1 MCFDAVPLHAR
12 RGCPRPI
19 VTSREGGA
27 ALATPWADRPAPEPA
42 PRRLTAPAP
51 QPVLIDAAGHTCLA
65 WWHAPAAV
73 ASSALPLAVVL
84 ASSWGEEDMA
94 AYDAQRALAIALADG
109 GLGTLRFEWP
119 DTGDSSAPTGSTT
132 IADALAAF
140 DAAAARALALSG
152 HERLAFVGMR
162 LGALLATHA
171 ASARSDVDA
180 LVALMPVAG
189 GRAFVREQ
197 RQLGADRV
205 SLRPGTLFDPAE
217 LPVSLGGFALP
228 VRRLEALAALRW
240 PIAATTSVL
249 EALLIEPP
257 QTAGRAASDALAR
270 MGMRVRERA
279 HDDPS
284 GAPARAEVV
293 RWLRERATD
302 ATVLRGV
309 PAVEGFGVA
318 DPANARTHA
327 ALAKTRLDVATA
339 AVLAL
344 ARAEAP
350 VWMRLRERGVA
361 LRERVV
367 RIADAGEPALVGVL
381 GERDRADRDA
391 PPREAIVLLSSGRER
406 RVGPHRL
413 WVPWAR
419 RRAALGDVVL
429 RLDVAGIGDSA
440 RRTLRDPDGTPELYD
455 ARCVD
460 DVARAA
466 AWLRREHGVGHCTVM
481 GVCSGAFHAW
491 RAALAGVD
499 VQQVVP
505 INPLTFHWRKGMS
518 LDPRSQAFGQIA
530 IAANAGRSLL
540 DPQRWWKLLSGR
552 ANVGVITGAI
562 AARLR
567 HSVRLKGRD
576 IARSLGWRLVDDLA
590 AELAQAT
597 ARGVAVTFVFS
608 RGEPGLKL
616 LREESGRR
624 GLRLINDSLVKVCE
638 VEHADHTFAGV
649 PGRLDLYARLDS
661 LLLTPPVKTSVTAP
675 APSHRPALRRS

>member
-1 MCFDAVPLHAR
+1 MRFDAVPLHVP

-27 ALATPWADRPAPEPA
+27 ALATPWVDRPVPEPA
-42 PRRLTAPAP
+42 QRRLAAPSP
-51 QPVLIDAAGHTCLA
+51 QPALIDAAGHTCLA

-73 ASSALPLAVVL
+73 ASPALPLAIVL

-140 DAAAARALALSG
+140 DAAAVRALALSG
-152 HERLAFVGMR
+152 HERLAFVGLR
-162 LGALLATHA
+162 LGALLAAHA

-197 RQLGADRV
+197 RQLGADRL
-205 SLRPGTLFDPAE
+205 SLRPGMLFDPAE

-228 VRRLEALAALRW
+228 LRRLEALSALRW

-257 QTAGRAASDALAR
+257 QAPGRAASDALAR
-270 MGMRVRERA
+270 MGMRVRERT

-284 GAPARAEVV
+284 GVPARAEIV

-327 ALAKTRLDVATA
+327 ALAKARLDAATA

-344 ARAEAP
+344 ARGEAP

-367 RIADAGEPALVGVL
+367 RIADAGEPTLVGVL

-419 RRAALGDVVL
+419 QRAASGDVVL
-429 RLDVAGIGDSA
+429 RLDIAGVGDSA
-440 RRTLRDPDGTPELYD
+440 PHLDAEVDD
-455 ARCVD
+455 ARIAAD
-460 DVARAA
+460 LARAV
-466 AWLRREHGVGHCTVM
+466 AWLRREKNVAACTVV
-481 GVCSGAFHAW
+481 GIGAGATRAW
-491 RAALAGVD
+491 RAALEGLD
-499 VQQVVP
+499 VQRV
-505 INPLTFHWRKGMS
+505 
-518 LDPRSQAFGQIA
+518 IA
-530 IAANAGRSLL
+530 I
-540 DPQRWWKLLSGR
+540 DP
-552 ANVGVITGAI
+552 T
-562 AARLR
+562 RLR
-567 HSVRLKGRD
+567 RPAQPSARMSRALRLLRPSAD
-576 IARSLGWRLVDDLA
+576 
-590 AELAQAT
+590 ELAMELTRSA
-597 ARGVAVTFVFS
+597 ARGVSLNLVLSQGAGGPAVQ
-608 RGEPGLKL
+608 
-616 LREESGRR
+616 RR
-624 GLRLINDSLVKVCE
+624 GLRLPRDGRVTICRIAAAHPE
-638 VEHADHTFAGV
+638 FAG
-649 PGRLDLYARLDS
+649 PADKSRLYARLDAWLS
-661 LLLTPPVKTSVTAP
+661 PARPVEEAID
-675 APSHRPALRRS
+675 AAQALRPSVAAEALRAIARSSGQAT

>member
-1 MCFDAVPLHAR
+1 MTAAARVP
-12 RGCPRPI
+12 
-19 VTSREGGA
+19 V
-27 ALATPWADRPAPEPA
+27 
-42 PRRLTAPAP
+42 AP
-51 QPVLIDAAGHTCLA
+51 QPLLITANGHACLA
-65 WWHAPAAV
+65 WWHAPAAAV
-73 ASSALPLAVVL
+73 DPHAAPTLPRGWLSGGALPLAVVI
-84 ASSWGEEDMA
+84 ANSWGAEDMSG
-94 AYDAQRALAIALADG
+94 YDGLHALAQELAAG

-119 DTGDSSAPTGSTT
+119 DTGDSSADGPETT
-132 IADALAAF
+132 LADALAAF
-140 DAAAARALALSG
+140 DAAAAQARLLSG
-152 HERLAFVGMR
+152 CERLAFVGVR
-162 LGALLATHA
+162 LGALLAAHA
-171 ASARSDVDA
+171 AAGRRDVDS
-180 LVALMPVAG
+180 LVALLPVAS

-197 RQLGADRV
+197 RMLGA
-205 SLRPGTLFDPAE
+205 TLPPPVPAAGESFDPAQ
-217 LPVSLGGFALP
+217 LPLMLGGFTRT
-228 VRRLEALAALRW
+228 VRQAEALSALKW
-240 PIAATTSVL
+240 PAATDVAWR
-249 EALLIEPP
+249 EALVLSPAEDP
-257 QTAGRAASDALAR
+257 AARAASDALAR
-270 MGMRVRERA
+270 GGVPVREWTHHGLADLLAVAHDAVLPLAAIAETLRWLQARAADAPSADAMRRLEAATGAVVALAAIDAAAGMTLRVDGTPVRERIVRIEPRA
-279 HDDPS
+279 GDAA
-284 GAPARAEVV
+284 GAAALVAT
-293 RWLRERATD
+293 LSERAD
-302 ATVLRGV
+302 DV
-309 PAVEGFGVA
+309 PPAPGRRAV
-318 DPANARTHA
+318 
-327 ALAKTRLDVATA
+327 
-339 AVLAL
+339 
-344 ARAEAP
+344 
-350 VWMRLRERGVA
+350 
-361 LRERVV
+361 
-367 RIADAGEPALVGVL
+367 
-381 GERDRADRDA
+381 
-391 PPREAIVLLSSGRER
+391 VLLSSGRER

>member
-284 GAPARAEVV
+284 GAPARAEIV
-293 RWLRERATD
+293 RWLRGRATD

-419 RRAALGDVVL
+419 QRAASGDVVL
-429 RLDVAGIGDSA
+429 RLDIAGVGDSA
-440 RRTLRDPDGTPELYD
+440 AHLDDEVDD
-455 ARCVD
+455 ARVAAD
-460 DVARAA
+460 LARAV
-466 AWLRREHGVGHCTVM
+466 AWLRREKDVAACTVV
-481 GVCSGAFHAW
+481 GIGAGATRAW
-491 RAALAGVD
+491 RAALEGLD
-499 VQQVVP
+499 VQRV
-505 INPLTFHWRKGMS
+505 
-518 LDPRSQAFGQIA
+518 IA
-530 IAANAGRSLL
+530 I
-540 DPQRWWKLLSGR
+540 DPTRLRRPAQ
-552 ANVGVITGAI
+552 A
-562 AARLR
+562 AARASRALR
-567 HSVRLKGRD
+567 LLRPSVDELAMEL
-576 IARSLGWRLVDDLA
+576 ARSA
-590 AELAQAT
+590 
-597 ARGVAVTFVFS
+597 ARGVLLNLVLSQGAGSPAVQ
-608 RGEPGLKL
+608 
-616 LREESGRR
+616 RR
-624 GLRLINDSLVKVCE
+624 GLRLPRDSRVTICRIAAA
-638 VEHADHTFAGV
+638 HPAFAG
-649 PGRLDLYARLDS
+649 PADKSRLYARLDAWLS
-661 LLLTPPVKTSVTAP
+661 PARPVEEAIDAARAP
-675 APSHRPALRRS
+675 RPSFAAEALRAIARSSGQAT